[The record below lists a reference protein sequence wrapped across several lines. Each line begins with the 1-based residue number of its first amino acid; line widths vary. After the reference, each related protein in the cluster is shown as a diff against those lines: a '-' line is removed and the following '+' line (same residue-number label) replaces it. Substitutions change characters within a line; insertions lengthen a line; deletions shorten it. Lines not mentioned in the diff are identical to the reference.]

1 MKFKLL
7 IIFSVGVLL
16 FSFTN
21 PSNIRI
27 LNFNQFEP
35 SLHLSN
41 DTTYVINFWA
51 TWCPPC
57 RKELPA
63 FEKLNKTYQ
72 NKPVKVVLVSLDF
85 PNQVKSSLIPY
96 IEKNKLKSEVLLLN
110 DPDANS
116 WIDKVNKSWSGSIP
130 ATLVYNK
137 DKRIFNEGS
146 LTYTKLDS
154 IVNQIMIMP

>member
-1 MKFKLL
+1 MKFKWL
-7 IIFSVGVLL
+7 IIFSVGGLL
-16 FSFTN
+16 SFTN
-21 PSNIRI
+21 PPAIRVM
-27 LNFNQFEP
+27 NFNQFEP
-35 SLHLSN
+35 DLHISN

-72 NKPVKVVLVSLDF
+72 NKPVKVILVSLDF
-85 PNQVKSSLIPY
+85 PNQVKSDLIPF
-96 IEKNKLKSEVLLLN
+96 IENNKIKSRVLLLN
-110 DPDANS
+110 DPDSNS

-137 DKRIFNEGS
+137 NKRIFNEGS
-146 LTYTKLDS
+146 LTYSKLDS

>member
-35 SLHLSN
+35 NLHLSN

-63 FEKLNKTYQ
+63 FEKLNKAYH

-85 PNQVKSSLIPY
+85 PNQIKSSLIPF

-110 DPDANS
+110 DPDANA

>member
-1 MKFKLL
+1 MKFKWLIFFSIAGLL
-7 IIFSVGVLL
+7 L
-16 FSFTN
+16 SFTN
-21 PSNIRI
+21 PPEVPV
-27 LNFNQFEP
+27 LNFKQFEP
-35 SLHLSN
+35 DLHLSN

-51 TWCPPC
+51 TWCTPC

-85 PNQVKSSLIPY
+85 PNQINKSLIPF
-96 IEKNKLKSEVLLLN
+96 IEKNKLKSKVLLLN

-137 DKRIFNEGS
+137 NKRIFNEGS